1 MCRPNSRYN
10 RAPAGHSQADKGR
23 EKLLIASSILMPAV
37 SRAYV
42 LMEKIESNLV
52 PVLIW
57 NFSQLLKVSQQKT
70 WHRVNK
76 EGLVRPLLPSD
87 MRTNRRAP
95 RLSEAPCLLVS
106 SPTRSMPHLHLPHGP
121 LTVTLATGFLL
132 AFGGCGGNS
141 THSTQPAPVTPAVV
155 TVAGAAQ
162 TRLGG
167 TAQFTATVTGGTST
181 AVTWQVNGVTGGSA
195 ASGTIS
201 ASGLYTAPSAL
212 PSPNTVTI
220 AAVNAAATAPG
231 TLVETILNPIPTVS
245 SATATQSGTT
255 TTYTVDVM
263 GTGLSTERRS
273 R

>member
-1 MCRPNSRYN
+1 
-10 RAPAGHSQADKGR
+10 
-23 EKLLIASSILMPAV
+23 MPA
-37 SRAYV
+37 
-42 LMEKIESNLV
+42 
-52 PVLIW
+52 
-57 NFSQLLKVSQQKT
+57 
-70 WHRVNK
+70 
-76 EGLVRPLLPSD
+76 LPSH
-87 MRTNRRAP
+87 
-95 RLSEAPCLLVS
+95 
-106 SPTRSMPHLHLPHGP
+106 TRSMPHLHLPHGP
-121 LTVTLATGFLL
+121 LTVTLAAGFLL
-132 AFGGCGGNS
+132 VFGGCGGNS

-167 TAQFTATVTGGTST
+167 TAQLTATVTGGTST

-212 PSPNTVTI
+212 PSPSTVTI

-255 TTYTVDVM
+255 TTYTIDVM
-263 GTGLSTERRS
+263 GTGFINGAQIEIGDSPVTTTFVSSTELTAAATVAAGTAELSPGR
-273 R
+273 